1 MQSHLMQGGGIIV
14 ISTVI
19 SFIVVALFSRIM
31 DRSMRFNLF
40 FATLALME
48 IFGWL
53 ISTHGSAI
61 NTSSIPVDLKD
72 YMQREITNI
81 SYGHNCL
88 VHNKFLKDKDE
99 EECELSKTEL
109 SNRFLKKF
117 YRHYINISKPDWIFE
132 HHSRDLN
139 FVVLTTPQHINITT
153 HSRNYILTDLG
164 FQILDSSDQDD
175 NTGSTNK
182 ILSLTNLNYLPHII
196 NTVSPANSIT
206 YTAIGYRTL
215 LHSYIFTHSRQWQ
228 QFIIEFIIVAL
239 IVLLFI
245 KVLTKLVSY
254 SISPYKIFTTLTFS
268 QYIMFVCIC
277 ILAFSETTEARE
289 NNYFVHFKKL
299 SVHTVANG
307 GGEYSNLFEKIGFCS
322 IINFT
327 TILIGAF
334 SLAATTLAMS
344 KIQQLW
350 CDLGTHFLCT

>member
-109 SNRFLKKF
+109 SNRFLKNF

-132 HHSRDLN
+132 HHSSDLN
-139 FVVLTTPQHINITT
+139 FMVLTTPLHINITT
-153 HSRNYILTDLG
+153 HSRNYILTDVG
-164 FQILDSSDQDD
+164 FQIPDSSDQDE
-175 NTGSTNK
+175 NTGSTNE
-182 ILSLTNLNYLPHII
+182 ILSLTYLNNLPHII
-196 NTVSPANSIT
+196 NKVQANSIT
-206 YTAIGYRTL
+206 YTAMGYSTL
-215 LHSYIFTHSRQWQ
+215 LHSYIYTHSRQWQ
-228 QFIIEFIIVAL
+228 QYIIEFIIVVL

-245 KVLTKLVSY
+245 EVLTKLVSY
-254 SISPYKIFTTLTFS
+254 SISPYKIFALNFS
-268 QYIMFVCIC
+268 QYITFVCIC
-277 ILAFSETTEARE
+277 ILAFSETTEARD
-289 NNYFVHFKKL
+289 NNYLVHFKKL
-299 SVHTVANG
+299 SVHTFASSS
-307 GGEYSNLFEKIGFCS
+307 GGEYGNLFEKIGFCS

-327 TILIGAF
+327 TIVIGAF

-350 CDLGTHFLCT
+350 YDLGTHFLCT